1 MPLDSHTERIIT
13 KAHLPYPLRPVAA
26 FTPAIANT
34 YEISALCGV
43 LHVVLYLARVALL
56 LLLPLF
62 AAKFTS
68 TSSEDTVTLFTAA
81 KNVTLAAGEY

>member
-1 MPLDSHTERIIT
+1 MAGPL
-13 KAHLPYPLRPVAA
+13 ALPLTSGGRVYARD
-26 FTPAIANT
+26 NT